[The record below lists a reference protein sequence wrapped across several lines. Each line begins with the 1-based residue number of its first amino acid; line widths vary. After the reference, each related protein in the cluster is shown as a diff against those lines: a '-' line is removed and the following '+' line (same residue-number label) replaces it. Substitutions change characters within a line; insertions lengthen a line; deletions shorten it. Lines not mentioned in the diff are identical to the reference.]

1 MQEIS
6 EIQDYCEQQLPG
18 FPHEPGAPQHP
29 PDTGTEGV
37 EEDIEKFEADISL

>member
-1 MQEIS
+1 MVIS
-6 EIQDYCEQQLPG
+6 NQNSITLHIRG
-18 FPHEPGAPQHP
+18 ARKPGAPQHP